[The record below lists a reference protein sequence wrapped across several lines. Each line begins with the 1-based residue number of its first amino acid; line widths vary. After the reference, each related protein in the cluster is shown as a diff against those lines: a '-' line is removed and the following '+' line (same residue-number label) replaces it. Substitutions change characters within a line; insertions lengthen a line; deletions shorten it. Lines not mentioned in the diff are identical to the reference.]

1 MTILKSKDSE
11 ENILSMEEGT
21 ITKTTNITLRYEVGT
36 TVREGGEHDGRVM
49 PSERI

>member
-11 ENILSMEEGT
+11 ENILSMEGGT
-21 ITKTTNITLRYEVGT
+21 ITKTTNITLRYEGGT
-36 TVREGGEHDGRVM
+36 TLQGAGGRDGRVV